1 MDQENSLQVFAEA
14 IIGGFD
20 MKRKT
25 ASMQPKVETLEL
37 PSENTERLN
46 SLAKALIKEAIVNNK
61 ARKDMYELIDELWN
75 ETFLEVYPL
84 EEESDEEKTF
94 REKAK
99 IFLKKNEDQF
109 KTYFNNMPI
118 DLQNV
123 KLPAQLKRSLYNKG
137 SFVKRYDCWDG
148 VQAIKPSIEIET
160 SIVLEVICAI
170 NKAFSKYDHI
180 SEKHIVEIA
189 VKRMNSIYVEQR
201 RSQAVYV
208 RLVLNWLV
216 IYFRGNRSS
225 KECKEFISQFD
236 CESKFEEILC
246 KLIFEISNC

>member
-1 MDQENSLQVFAEA
+1 
-14 IIGGFD
+14 

-137 SFVKRYDCWDG
+137 SFVKRYDCWNG
-148 VQAIKPSIEIET
+148 VQAIKP

-225 KECKEFISQFD
+225 KECKEFINQFD

>member
-1 MDQENSLQVFAEA
+1 
-14 IIGGFD
+14 
-20 MKRKT
+20 
-25 ASMQPKVETLEL
+25 
-37 PSENTERLN
+37 
-46 SLAKALIKEAIVNNK
+46 
-61 ARKDMYELIDELWN
+61 MYELIDELWN

-246 KLIFEISNC
+246 KLMFEISNC

>member
-1 MDQENSLQVFAEA
+1 MYQENSLQVFAEA

-109 KTYFNNMPI
+109 
-118 DLQNV
+118 
-123 KLPAQLKRSLYNKG
+123 
-137 SFVKRYDCWDG
+137 
-148 VQAIKPSIEIET
+148 
-160 SIVLEVICAI
+160 
-170 NKAFSKYDHI
+170 
-180 SEKHIVEIA
+180 
-189 VKRMNSIYVEQR
+189 
-201 RSQAVYV
+201 
-208 RLVLNWLV
+208 
-216 IYFRGNRSS
+216 
-225 KECKEFISQFD
+225 
-236 CESKFEEILC
+236 
-246 KLIFEISNC
+246 

>member
-1 MDQENSLQVFAEA
+1 
-14 IIGGFD
+14 

-25 ASMQPKVETLEL
+25 ASIQPKVETLEL
-37 PSENTERLN
+37 PSKNTERLN
-46 SLAKALIKEAIVNNK
+46 SLAKALIKEAIINNK
-61 ARKDMYELIDELWN
+61 ARKDMYDLIDELWN

-84 EEESDEEKTF
+84 EEESDEEKAF

-99 IFLKKNEDQF
+99 NFLKKNEDQF
-109 KTYFNNMPI
+109 KIYFNGRPSLDFQNMR
-118 DLQNV
+118 
-123 KLPAQLKRSLYNKG
+123 LPAQLKRSVYNKG
-137 SFVKRYDCWDG
+137 SFKNRYDCWDG
-148 VQAIKPSIEIET
+148 VQAIKPTIEIET

-180 SEKHIVEIA
+180 DEKHIVEIA

-216 IYFRGNRSS
+216 IYFRGSRLSN
-225 KECKEFISQFD
+225 ECMEFISQFD

-246 KLIFEISNC
+246 KLIFEVSNC

>member
-1 MDQENSLQVFAEA
+1 
-14 IIGGFD
+14 

-25 ASMQPKVETLEL
+25 ATMQQKVETLEL

-201 RSQAVYV
+201 RSQAVYI
-208 RLVLNWLV
+208 RLVLDLLV
-216 IYFRGNRSS
+216 IYFKRNASS
-225 KECKEFISQFD
+225 KECAEFINQFD
-236 CESKFEEILC
+236 CESKFEVMVC
-246 KLIFEISNC
+246 KLMFEISNC

>member
-1 MDQENSLQVFAEA
+1 
-14 IIGGFD
+14 

-61 ARKDMYELIDELWN
+61 VRKDIYELINKFWN

-84 EEESDEEKTF
+84 EEESDEEKAF

-99 IFLKKNEDQF
+99 IFLEKNEDQF
-109 KTYFNNMPI
+109 KTYFNNMSSVE
-118 DLQNV
+118 LQ
-123 KLPAQLKRSLYNKG
+123 KFRFPEQLKRLLSYREGYGDNYRYN
-137 SFVKRYDCWDG
+137 CWDCLKL
-148 VQAIKPSIEIET
+148 IKPSIEIET

-170 NKAFSKYDHI
+170 NKAFQEYDHI
-180 SEKHIVEIA
+180 TEKNIEEIA
-189 VKRMNSIYVEQR
+189 TKRMNSIYVEQS

-216 IYFRGNRSS
+216 IYFKRSIS
-225 KECKEFISQFD
+225 SNECAEFINQFD
-236 CESKFEEILC
+236 CESKFEVMVC
-246 KLIFEISNC
+246 KLIFEVNNC

>member
-1 MDQENSLQVFAEA
+1 
-14 IIGGFD
+14 
-20 MKRKT
+20 
-25 ASMQPKVETLEL
+25 
-37 PSENTERLN
+37 
-46 SLAKALIKEAIVNNK
+46 
-61 ARKDMYELIDELWN
+61 MYELIDELWN

-123 KLPAQLKRSLYNKG
+123 KLPAQLKKSLYNKG
-137 SFVKRYDCWDG
+137 SFVNRYYDCWDG

-170 NKAFSKYDHI
+170 NKAFS
-180 SEKHIVEIA
+180 
-189 VKRMNSIYVEQR
+189 IYVEQR
-201 RSQAVYV
+201 RSQAVYA

-216 IYFRGNRSS
+216 IYFRGSRSS
-225 KECKEFISQFD
+225 KECMEFISQFD

-246 KLIFEISNC
+246 KLMFEVSNC

>member
-1 MDQENSLQVFAEA
+1 MYQENSLQVFAEA

-99 IFLKKNEDQF
+99 IFLCLW
-109 KTYFNNMPI
+109 THPY
-118 DLQNV
+118 LQESV
-123 KLPAQLKRSLYNKG
+123 LPFLLRPFPQTHPR
-137 SFVKRYDCWDG
+137 
-148 VQAIKPSIEIET
+148 
-160 SIVLEVICAI
+160 
-170 NKAFSKYDHI
+170 HI
-180 SEKHIVEIA
+180 SQIQTYHA
-189 VKRMNSIYVEQR
+189 
-201 RSQAVYV
+201 
-208 RLVLNWLV
+208 
-216 IYFRGNRSS
+216 
-225 KECKEFISQFD
+225 
-236 CESKFEEILC
+236 
-246 KLIFEISNC
+246 